1 MLEIT
6 INNLLLAVLFALV
19 GFILLLGGYRI
30 FDAMTPTDLNAKI
43 FEEGNVA
50 AAVLAGA
57 FIIGL
62 AIVVAAAIHG

>member
-1 MLEIT
+1 MEIT